1 MHRISIEDAAD
12 LDRVEPIHRR
22 RKNRVCAHCSNTESK
37 RFRKREQARTR
48 IALGQASK
56 RDRGCVSKVCYATEH
71 EAAVAART
79 CSRVFHATYAVYRCP
94 FCGRWHLTSKGCTHE
109 R

>member
-1 MHRISIEDAAD
+1 MRSIRIEDAAD
-12 LDRVEPIHRR
+12 LDILEPIHRR
-22 RKNRVCAHCSNTESK
+22 RKNRVCTHRSNTERK

-71 EAAVAART
+71 EAAAAARA
-79 CSRVFHATYAVYRCP
+79 CSRIHHANYVVYRCP

-109 R
+109 Q

>member
-1 MHRISIEDAAD
+1 MHRINIEDAAD

-22 RKNRVCAHCSNTESK
+22 RKNRVCMHRSNTERK

-56 RDRGCVSKVCYATEH
+56 CDRGCVSKVCYATEH
-71 EAAVAART
+71 EAAVAARA
-79 CSRVFHATYAVYRCP
+79 CSRICHANYAVYRCP
-94 FCGRWHLTSKGCTHE
+94 FCGRWHLTSKGRTYE